1 MPKKPPDDVEKPL
14 PAWVASA
21 CTRCG
26 KCCLDEHY
34 MLTLSATDEDVA
46 RWEEEGR
53 EDILQYVDTVKPGT
67 HDLWIRDGEE
77 LARCPFVRKDKGK
90 PTYRCTIYETRPE
103 ACRKYPVSAGQ
114 MVALGCE
121 IVIELDSVVSSIRSI
136 KPGQS

>member
-1 MPKKPPDDVEKPL
+1 MPSPPSDDIDPPL
-14 PAWVASA
+14 PAWVGSA

-46 RWEEEGR
+46 RWEDEGH
-53 EDILQYVDTVKPGT
+53 EDILQYVDTIKPGV
-67 HDLWIRDGEE
+67 HDLWIKDGEE

-103 ACRKYPVSAGQ
+103 ACRKYPVSVAQ

-121 IVIELDSVVSSIRSI
+121 ILVEIDSLVATIKSVKTDRS
-136 KPGQS
+136 